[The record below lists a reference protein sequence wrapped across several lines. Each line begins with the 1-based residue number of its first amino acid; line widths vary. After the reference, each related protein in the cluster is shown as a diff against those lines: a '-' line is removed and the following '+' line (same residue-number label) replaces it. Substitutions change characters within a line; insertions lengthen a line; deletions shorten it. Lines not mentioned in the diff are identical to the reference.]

1 MVFNMD
7 KIENLLK
14 QEGLTIG
21 EINLLN
27 KINYLANE
35 IDRDTRIICQGEW
48 DSQDDME
55 MLASV
60 REELSKFE
68 KEYASLR
75 PISTVLML
83 DPVIKAKY
91 DKIQEVD
98 TTSYY
103 HGFQHIKNVVK
114 IMKKFIIAFNID
126 DVTADKL
133 LTAVIFHDIG
143 RTNVGKDH
151 DKFSADYFTEYMRQD
166 DNALFARISMKDK
179 DISEIKHAIL
189 LHEQKE
195 NLDKLDDFQLLVN
208 FADKLDVTKERIN
221 LNNLLDPSLPS
232 YKFDLFREI
241 YLDVND
247 LNIIIDDGALVLN
260 FECNDNMTKER
271 LYSIP
276 FMQVVDKL
284 HKELAR
290 RYKLEA
296 IVNIFTNLKKVSK

>member
-1 MVFNMD
+1 MD

-14 QEGLTIG
+14 QEGLTID

-35 IDRDTRIICQGEW
+35 IDRDIRIIYQGEW
-48 DSQDDME
+48 DSEDDMK

-60 REELSKFE
+60 REELPKLE
-68 KEYASLR
+68 REYATLR

-83 DPVIKAKY
+83 DSTIKAKY

-114 IMKKFIIAFNID
+114 NMQKFIMAFNID

-166 DNALFARISMKDK
+166 DNAFFARISMNDK
-179 DISEIKHAIL
+179 DTAEIKHAIL

-221 LNNLLDPSLPS
+221 LNNPLDPSLPS

-247 LNIIIDDGALVLN
+247 MNIIIDAGALVLD
-260 FECNDNMTKER
+260 FECNDNMTLER
-271 LYSIP
+271 LYSVP

-296 IVNIFTNLKKVSK
+296 IVNISTNLKKQER

>member
-1 MVFNMD
+1 ME
-7 KIENLLK
+7 KIEKLLS
-14 QEGLTIG
+14 QEGLTVD

-27 KINYLANE
+27 RINNLANE
-35 IDRDTRIICQGEW
+35 IERDITIIYQGEW
-48 DSQDDME
+48 DSEEDMK

-60 REELSKFE
+60 REELPKLE
-68 KEYASLR
+68 REYASLR
-75 PISTVLML
+75 PVSTILML
-83 DPVIKAKY
+83 DPTIKAKY

-114 IMKKFIIAFNID
+114 NMEKFITAFNID

-151 DKFSADYFTEYMRQD
+151 DKFSADYFSEYMRQD
-166 DNALFARISMKDK
+166 DNAFFTRVSMNDE
-179 DISEIKHAIL
+179 DFRVIKNAIL

-195 NLDKLDDFQLLVN
+195 DLDKLDNFQLLVN
-208 FADKLDVTKERIN
+208 FVDKLDVTKDRIN
-221 LNNLLDPSLPS
+221 LNNPLDPQLPS

-247 LNIIIDDGALVLN
+247 LNPIVEDGALILD
-260 FECNDNMTKER
+260 FDCNDNMTMER

-284 HKELAR
+284 HKEFAK
-290 RYKLEA
+290 RYNLEA
-296 IVNIFTNLKKVSK
+296 QTKINTPSTRKTK

>member
-1 MVFNMD
+1 ME
-7 KIENLLK
+7 KIEKLLN
-14 QEGLTIG
+14 QEGLTVE

-27 KINYLANE
+27 RINNLANE
-35 IDRDTRIICQGEW
+35 IERDIRIIYQGEW
-48 DSQDDME
+48 DSEEDMK

-60 REELSKFE
+60 REELPKLE
-68 KEYASLR
+68 REYASLR
-75 PISTVLML
+75 PVSTVLML
-83 DPVIKAKY
+83 DSIIKAKY

-114 IMKKFIIAFNID
+114 NMEKFIAAFNID

-151 DKFSADYFTEYMRQD
+151 DKFSANYFSEYMQQD
-166 DNALFARISMKDK
+166 DNALFTRVSMNDE
-179 DISEIKHAIL
+179 DFRVIKNAIL

-195 NLDKLDDFQLLVN
+195 DLDKLDNFQLLVN
-208 FADKLDVTKERIN
+208 FADKLDVTKDRIN
-221 LNNLLDPSLPS
+221 LNNPIDPQLPS

-247 LNIIIDDGALVLN
+247 LNILVEDGTLVLD
-260 FECNDNMTKER
+260 FECNDNMSLER

-284 HKELAR
+284 HKEFAR
-290 RYKLEA
+290 RYNLEA
-296 IVNIFTNLKKVSK
+296 KTKINTPSTKKTK